1 MCRRICCLNQ
11 LRWSCRE
18 IRAAEVS
25 GSWEMRMF
33 RWVSELELSEG
44 EWKGPDWLLL
54 SLPLEGVHWP
64 GLFWVIAV
72 VLGA

>member
-1 MCRRICCLNQ
+1 
-11 LRWSCRE
+11 
-18 IRAAEVS
+18 
-25 GSWEMRMF
+25 MRMF